1 MTTDCY
7 HTELHFQGEP
17 PRRRGTDQRRASLPL
32 FAWAE
37 AHTSQTLPMAVRYVR
52 RLTGASPSTA
62 RLYAEL
68 AGFSMT
74 GEEGNV

>member
-7 HTELHFQGEP
+7 HNEPQFQGERKRRNRAVCRRQP
-17 PRRRGTDQRRASLPL
+17 PLPL
-32 FAWAE
+32 LAWAD
-37 AHTSQTLPMAVRYVR
+37 AQTLPIAVRYIR

-68 AGFSMT
+68 AGFSMA
-74 GEEGNV
+74 GENGNV

>member
-1 MTTDCY
+1 MTTDTY
-7 HTELHFQGEP
+7 QKAIDLQVRQTADR
-17 PRRRGTDQRRASLPL
+17 PRLLPL

-37 AHTSQTLPMAVRYVR
+37 AHTSQKLPMAVRYVR

-68 AGFSMT
+68 AGLSSS
-74 GEEGNV
+74 GENGNV